1 MKKQFIVPFL
11 FLVFSFNGFSQQ
23 TSTLNEIK
31 KLNQVLN
38 SILTQY
44 VDSVQANKLVEDAI
58 VGMLEKL
65 DPHSTY
71 IPKEEVKKMNEPL
84 EGSFEG
90 IGIQFQI
97 LEDTLFVVQTIAGGP
112 SEKVGILAGDR
123 IVYVNDSLIASVK
136 LRDSDV
142 LRLLRGKKG
151 TEVNVRILRRGVN
164 GFIDFKIIRDKIPIY
179 SLDAAYMITDDIGY
193 IKLNRFAA
201 TTLDEF
207 QEALKKLKK
216 KGLKSL
222 ILDLQGNGGGY
233 LHAASALADEF
244 LSENKIIVY
253 TQGLHQLRSNSYATR
268 KGNFENGRLIVLV
281 DESSASASEIVS
293 GAVQDW
299 DRGMIVGRRTFG
311 KGLVQKPLNLLDG
324 SMIRLTISRYYTP
337 AGRSIQKPYSE
348 GKYAMKSEKLSKEF
362 IERYNERKL
371 IHEDSLLFPDSLR
384 KSTKILKRT
393 VYGGGGIMPDYYVPM
408 DTAAYSSYFRKVVAK
423 GILNKIALQYVDKEK
438 KNLLKLYPTFDKFKS
453 HFQVQSELEQEVIAE
468 AEREK
473 IPFVADEY
481 ERSKP
486 FMMIYLKAIIARD
499 IWTVTE
505 YFQVIN
511 EQNEI
516 YNKAVDILRA
526 KTMYDELL
534 K

>member
-1 MKKQFIVPFL
+1 
-11 FLVFSFNGFSQQ
+11 
-23 TSTLNEIK
+23 
-31 KLNQVLN
+31 
-38 SILTQY
+38 
-44 VDSVQANKLVEDAI
+44 
-58 VGMLEKL
+58 
-65 DPHSTY
+65 
-71 IPKEEVKKMNEPL
+71 
-84 EGSFEG
+84 
-90 IGIQFQI
+90 
-97 LEDTLFVVQTIAGGP
+97 
-112 SEKVGILAGDR
+112 
-123 IVYVNDSLIASVK
+123 
-136 LRDSDV
+136 
-142 LRLLRGKKG
+142 
-151 TEVNVRILRRGVN
+151 
-164 GFIDFKIIRDKIPIY
+164 
-179 SLDAAYMITDDIGY
+179 
-193 IKLNRFAA
+193 
-201 TTLDEF
+201 
-207 QEALKKLKK
+207 
-216 KGLKSL
+216 
-222 ILDLQGNGGGY
+222 
-233 LHAASALADEF
+233 
-244 LSENKIIVY
+244 
-253 TQGLHQLRSNSYATR
+253 
-268 KGNFENGRLIVLV
+268 V
-281 DESSASASEIVS
+281 DETSASASEIIS

-299 DRGMIVGRRTFG
+299 DRGLIVGRRTFG

-337 AGRSIQKPYSE
+337 SGRSIQKPYSE
-348 GKYAMKSEKLSKEF
+348 GKYEMKRERLSKEF

-384 KSTKILKRT
+384 KATKILKRM

-453 HFQVQSELEQEVIAE
+453 HFQVQQELQQEGIAE

-481 ERSKP
+481 EKSKP

-516 YNKAVDILRA
+516 YNKAVDILRS
-526 KTMYDELL
+526 KTIYDELL